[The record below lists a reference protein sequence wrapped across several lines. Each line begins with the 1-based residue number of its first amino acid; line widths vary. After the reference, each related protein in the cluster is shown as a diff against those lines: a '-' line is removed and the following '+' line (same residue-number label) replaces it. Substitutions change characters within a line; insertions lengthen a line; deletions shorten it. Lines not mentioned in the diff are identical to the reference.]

1 MNQLQMLKMALIAY
15 VNSAKAVWSI
25 VAHPLEI
32 FSKKGKKL
40 KDYRIFGNS
49 VQDGVPTPEAPIEVQ
64 SVGELTTKNL
74 LNIDGM
80 LNSNLVKNDDGSY
93 TLKKT
98 SNGRLSA
105 TVPINIPANTTFA
118 KSVDVI
124 DYKCASLADIGAI
137 RSRLIFSDGTS
148 GYTVFYDNKAP
159 LSSGAYIDSSTK
171 DIVQIDFYLSSEDA
185 VGDYITF
192 KNIQIEINNQRT
204 EYEPYQKY
212 KIPVAVR
219 GKNLY
224 KPTRLSAFGIDK
236 PSTFVKLS
244 NNYGT
249 TISTT
254 DATKGEFTV
263 IQSTVS
269 RPESP
274 EHYSNGFF
282 CFEIGQKVL
291 TVNKEYIL
299 SFDCE
304 VLDSLLDTD
313 RIGVLSNGTYP
324 MPYFKAV
331 NGRTSVRF
339 KYVLHGSGG
348 FDNYIEIRNCGQS
361 LKISNIMI
369 TEVDSNQEYEP
380 YIEPQ
385 THNLYL
391 DAPLRKLGEYA
402 DYVDFEKS
410 VVARK
415 IDSTNVKSCP
425 WNKKSDSTASD
436 GTALYR
442 YECSLSRKRYFV
454 GGLYDESGLL
464 CNGLLKE
471 SYVYK
476 ADNAIAERVD
486 TTGSSGTGR
495 TIRIH
500 TSEHSTVANM
510 VSAFGDF
517 KVYYILDD
525 AYITEEKVTLPA
537 LPTFKG
543 TTLYEVQTST
553 EPSGMQACYYE

>member
-32 FSKKGKKL
+32 FSKKGKNL
-40 KDYRIFGNS
+40 KDYRIYGNS

-64 SVGELTTKNL
+64 SVG
-74 LNIDGM
+74 
-80 LNSNLVKNDDGSY
+80 
-93 TLKKT
+93 
-98 SNGRLSA
+98 
-105 TVPINIPANTTFA
+105 
-118 KSVDVI
+118 
-124 DYKCASLADIGAI
+124 DYDEE
-137 RSRLIFSDGTS
+137 S
-148 GYTVFYDNKAP
+148 G
-159 LSSGAYIDSSTK
+159 
-171 DIVQIDFYLSSEDA
+171 
-185 VGDYITF
+185 
-192 KNIQIEINNQRT
+192 
-204 EYEPYQKY
+204 KY
-212 KIPVAVR
+212 KVPVVVR

-224 KPTRLSAFGIDK
+224 KPTRLSAGSIK
-236 PSTFVKLS
+236 TPNASVQLS
-244 NNYGT
+244 NSYGT
-249 TISTT
+249 TLSTT

-263 IQSTVS
+263 TQSTITNANVPS
-269 RPESP
+269 I
-274 EHYSNGFF
+274 YSNGYFSI
-282 CFEIGQKVL
+282 ETGQGVFAVGK
-291 TVNKEYIL
+291 KYIL

-304 VLDSLLDTD
+304 MLNSLIDTNELC
-313 RIGVLSNGTYP
+313 VYVNGSTPISTFYV
-324 MPYFKAV
+324 V
-331 NGRTSVRF
+331 NGRISVQF
-339 KYVLHGSGG
+339 TYATPNSI
-348 FDNYIEIRNCGQS
+348 DNYLEIRTCGKS

-369 TEVDSNQEYEP
+369 TEVDSNQDYEP

-385 THNLYL
+385 TFNIYL

-402 DYVDFEKS
+402 DYIDFEKG
-410 VVARK
+410 VVVRK

-543 TTLYEVQTST
+543 TTVYEVQTST